1 MPSVE
6 EALKISQDFLEF
18 AKEVRANNVIK
29 EQQEEEKT
37 VLKVKVNCQ
46 FVRIFSNT
54 HTHIEYTFPHLHIW
68 HALAH
73 VHCASVQICKI
84 DTDFTSSRT
93 HILHTITYSTMCCI
107 IALTLENTPS
117 HSRI

>member
-37 VLKVKVNCQ
+37 VLKVKANCQ
-46 FVRIFSNT
+46 CTRIIF
-54 HTHIEYTFPHLHIW
+54 F
-68 HALAH
+68 
-73 VHCASVQICKI
+73 
-84 DTDFTSSRT
+84 
-93 HILHTITYSTMCCI
+93 
-107 IALTLENTPS
+107 
-117 HSRI
+117 RI

>member
-73 VHCASVQICKI
+73 VHCASVQICK
-84 DTDFTSSRT
+84 TRNPASRASKRAR
-93 HILHTITYSTMCCI
+93 LVAMY
-107 IALTLENTPS
+107 IAVAIRPRVLL
-117 HSRI
+117 IQ